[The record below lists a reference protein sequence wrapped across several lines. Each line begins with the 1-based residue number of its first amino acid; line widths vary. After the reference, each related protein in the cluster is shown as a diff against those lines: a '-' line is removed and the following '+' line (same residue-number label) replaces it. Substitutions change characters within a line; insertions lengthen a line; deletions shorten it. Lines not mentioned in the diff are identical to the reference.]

1 MIQKNQEYEVEIID
15 NGFLGEGI
23 AKIDGFTVFVKDAIK
38 GEKVK
43 IKILK
48 VVSSHAFAKIEEIIE
63 ESKSRVKPDCEI
75 YNMCGGCTLRHM
87 NYFDTLMIKK
97 EAAENTLR
105 KELKRDIVI
114 DEIIGMENP
123 LYYRNKLEMPFGKG
137 KDGKATIGF
146 FKPRTHEIVETENCL
161 IHNEKTFSLA
171 KDIVKFVRDKDLS
184 VYNEETGEGLLRHLI
199 IRIGIHTGELMVLL
213 VVNEEKIP
221 HEKELIDYITDLHPE
236 VKVIAKNINN
246 KNTNVILGNR
256 TISIFGPGYIED
268 SIGKFKFRISPRSFY
283 QVNPIQVE
291 KLYQRAVDLAELTG
305 EETVF
310 DLYCGIGTIGIF
322 ASDKVKKLYGIET
335 VDAAIIDARENAKLN
350 GIENAE
356 FFTGD
361 VEYALKDLVEKQ
373 KVKSD
378 VIFVDPPRRGCDKEA
393 LDTIMKIAPKKIV
406 YVSCNPATLARDIG
420 ILEEN
425 YHLGKISAV
434 DMFPYTSHVECV
446 AVLERK

>member
-1 MIQKNQEYEVEIID
+1 MVQKNEIHEVEIID
-15 NGFLGEGI
+15 NGFSGEGI
-23 AKIDGFTVFVKDAIK
+23 AKIDGFTIFVKDAIR

-43 IKILK
+43 IRILK

-63 ESKSRVKPDCEI
+63 KSPSRVEPDCDI
-75 YNMCGGCTLRHM
+75 YSMCGGCTLRHM
-87 NYFDTLMIKK
+87 NYFDTLMLKK

-105 KELKRDIVI
+105 KELKRDIII

-171 KDIVKFVRDKDLS
+171 KDIVKFVKEKNLS

-199 IRIGIHTGELMVLL
+199 IRIGIHTGELMVLF

-221 HEKELIDYITDLHPE
+221 HEKELIDYITDLYPE
-236 VKVIAKNINN
+236 VKVIAKNIND

-256 TISIFGPGYIED
+256 TISIFGTGYIED
-268 SIGKFKFRISPRSFY
+268 TIGKFKFRISPRSFY
-283 QVNPIQVE
+283 QVNPVQVE
-291 KLYQRAVDLAELTG
+291 KLYQKAVDLAELTG

-373 KVKSD
+373 KVNAD
-378 VIFVDPPRRGCDKEA
+378 IIFVDPPRRGCEKEA

>member
-1 MIQKNQEYEVEIID
+1 MIQKNEIYEVEIID
-15 NGFLGEGI
+15 NGFMGEGI
-23 AKIDGFTVFVKDAIK
+23 AKVDGFTIFVKDAIR
-38 GEKVK
+38 GERVK

-63 ESKSRVKPDCEI
+63 KSPSRVEPDCDI
-75 YNMCGGCTLRHM
+75 YSMCGGCTLRHM
-87 NYFDTLMIKK
+87 NYFDTLMLKK
-97 EAAENTLR
+97 EAAENTLK
-105 KELKRDIVI
+105 KELKRDIII
-114 DEIIGMENP
+114 DEIIGMEDP
-123 LYYRNKLEMPFGKG
+123 LYYRNKLEMPFAKG

-146 FKPRTHEIVETENCL
+146 FKPRTHEIVETDNCL

-171 KDIVKFVRDKDLS
+171 KDIVKFVKDKNLS

-199 IRIGIHTGELMVLL
+199 IRIGIHTGELMVLF

-236 VKVIAKNINN
+236 VKVIAKNIND
-246 KNTNVILGNR
+246 KNTNVILGKR
-256 TISIFGPGYIED
+256 TISIFGTGYIED
-268 SIGKFKFRISPRSFY
+268 TIGKFKFRISPRSFY
-283 QVNPIQVE
+283 QVNPVQVE
-291 KLYQRAVDLAELTG
+291 KLYQKAVDLAELTG

-322 ASDKVKKLYGIET
+322 ASDKVKKLYGIDT

-373 KVKSD
+373 KVNAD
-378 VIFVDPPRRGCDKEA
+378 VIFVDPPRRGCEKEA
-393 LDTIMKIAPKKIV
+393 LDTIMKIAPEKVV

-420 ILEEN
+420 ILEEK
-425 YHLGKISAV
+425 YHLEKISAV

-446 AVLERK
+446 TILERK